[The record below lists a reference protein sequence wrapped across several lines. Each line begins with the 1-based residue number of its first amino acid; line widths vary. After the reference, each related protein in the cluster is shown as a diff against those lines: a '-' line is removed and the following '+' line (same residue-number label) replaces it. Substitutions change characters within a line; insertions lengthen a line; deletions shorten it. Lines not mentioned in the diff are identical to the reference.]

1 MNCILYLSPSLFAPA
16 AMMHALVFGNVT
28 AFIQRMYA
36 RRANFHAKTK
46 DMKEF
51 FRFHHFPKPL
61 KTRMQEYFQ
70 TTWSVNN
77 GIDVREVGEDACG

>member
-1 MNCILYLSPSLFAPA
+1 
-16 AMMHALVFGNVT
+16 MMHALVFGNVT

-77 GIDVREVGEDACG
+77 GIDVREVGEDACGWPLQLCKSKGQETW